1 MRTRLPSALLEER
14 FMYSP
19 SQVESQITTLF
30 PMLACLGLR
39 KTYHECVP
47 QYSMGLNKWETVQD
61 LVLQSLANPS
71 PFCLNSQQEPS
82 PKLPTFLTVSVK
94 MTFLKIFCVLEPRWL
109 SRQKNT
115 CHKSLTTCIPSQTL
129 NKRREQ
135 TRNTCHTHNTYM
147 HTNHY
152 MFLF

>member
-1 MRTRLPSALLEER
+1 MRTSLPSALLEER

-61 LVLQSLANPS
+61 LLLQSLANPS

-82 PKLPTFLTVSVK
+82 LRCTHEISDLITDGLSSLCSLTLDSVTSCFTMPSAVLGMIVNGDHSFFPKLPSQVPCYSRETVRRPGHV
-94 MTFLKIFCVLEPRWL
+94 
-109 SRQKNT
+109 
-115 CHKSLTTCIPSQTL
+115 SL
-129 NKRREQ
+129 
-135 TRNTCHTHNTYM
+135 
-147 HTNHY
+147 
-152 MFLF
+152 